1 MFPLKQ
7 ENEYE
12 MINIIFEWKA
22 FPLLKCIYV
31 HICVLFMTPTIVIT
45 YLLSKGR

>member
-12 MINIIFEWKA
+12 MINIILE
-22 FPLLKCIYV
+22 LKK
-31 HICVLFMTPTIVIT
+31 PSIT
-45 YLLSKGR
+45 EVYISSYLCAVYGTYYCNYLNVK